1 MRKIRFISFILTAVL
16 AASLLVMPAPLSVSA
31 AKAEFNAVE
40 EPVPEGNVL
49 PGSDFDTAD
58 PACLKLA
65 NNMAQIETPTG
76 SYMQISRI
84 TTNYVGFNL
93 SQPKKAV
100 LNGIYKFTG
109 YFRMMYE
116 DEVTDLRV
124 TVSQKSWDGK
134 TVTDLTTVNVSPT
147 HKEWMKVEFYV
158 EITEQFNSILI
169 NGGPDSKYVQPYC
182 IDNISLVKVDAFPDG
197 YEHPTQIGTFVGPA
211 KAEKSQVDS
220 LVLWEAWTK
229 EYEEQFEVK
238 GVIVNQDA
246 DAFIS
251 SANSSNEKAYK
262 DFALGYKDSHVTDF
276 MICVNNTN
284 ATFPSETWTDLAEKY
299 LQREE
304 NGQRV
309 NYSKDPT
316 AKLAYNH
323 FIKNGLDYIKTWC
336 ETFPTIGIN
345 PWISF
350 RMNDIHDHGEKTSRL
365 LSDFY
370 HEHPEVRRM
379 GDRTGGFSS
388 GYARFAPDY
397 MKELSRTHMLDL
409 INEALSRYDCYGI
422 ELDWQREIYLFGYGD
437 EYNGLD
443 VLNDFMREVA
453 RIVEIYEEKYGHEI
467 KIAIRCASDIETN
480 YDFGLDILTWA
491 AEDMLD
497 LAIPTGHYTTSDTDI
512 PVTEWVSL
520 LKPYGVEIAPCIEE
534 FLQPNPTSAGRGKNT
549 LQTYNGSAAAYFSLG
564 ADKIALYNAYLG
576 EGQRLTEKHRVSTEA
591 EDVSGS
597 FRHWNIVSTIGSP
610 EKLMIRDRRVVLTYN
625 DTHMFWRQSDA
636 QLPASCSAGETVTL
650 RLPVGDIPANATVY
664 VKFGANAQNIARRPA
679 VNVNSKA
686 ATFANLELC
695 EGGFSNMQ
703 LLTYTVPAS
712 AFNSPYFVI
721 EITPQKNFS
730 TDYIEVLVDVN

>member
-1 MRKIRFISFILTAVL
+1 
-16 AASLLVMPAPLSVSA
+16 
-31 AKAEFNAVE
+31 
-40 EPVPEGNVL
+40 
-49 PGSDFDTAD
+49 
-58 PACLKLA
+58 
-65 NNMAQIETPTG
+65 
-76 SYMQISRI
+76 
-84 TTNYVGFNL
+84 
-93 SQPKKAV
+93 
-100 LNGIYKFTG
+100 
-109 YFRMMYE
+109 
-116 DEVTDLRV
+116 
-124 TVSQKSWDGK
+124 
-134 TVTDLTTVNVSPT
+134 
-147 HKEWMKVEFYV
+147 
-158 EITEQFNSILI
+158 
-169 NGGPDSKYVQPYC
+169 
-182 IDNISLVKVDAFPDG
+182 
-197 YEHPTQIGTFVGPA
+197 
-211 KAEKSQVDS
+211 
-220 LVLWEAWTK
+220 
-229 EYEEQFEVK
+229 
-238 GVIVNQDA
+238 
-246 DAFIS
+246 
-251 SANSSNEKAYK
+251 
-262 DFALGYKDSHVTDF
+262 

-299 LQREE
+299 LTKEE

-309 NYSKDPT
+309 NYSDRKGVP
-316 AKLAYNH
+316 ALAYNH

-350 RMNDIHDHGEKTSRL
+350 RMNDIHDHGEKTSYL

-379 GDRTGGFSS
+379 GDRTGGFASS
-388 GYARFAPDY
+388 YARFAPDY
-397 MKELSRTHMLDL
+397 MKELSRTHILDL

-453 RIVEIYEEKYGHEI
+453 RVVEIYEEKYGHEI
-467 KIAIRCASDIETN
+467 KIAIRCASDVETN

-497 LAIPTGHYTTSDTDI
+497 LVIPTGHYTTSDTDI

-534 FLQPNPTSAGRGKNT
+534 YLQPSPSSSGRGKNT

-576 EGQRLTEKHRVSTEA
+576 EGQKLTEKHRVSTEA

-610 EKLMIRDRRVVLTYN
+610 EKLMTRDRRVVLTYN

-636 QLPASCSAGETVTL
+636 QLPAACDVGETVTF
-650 RLPVGDIPANATVY
+650 RIPVGDIPANATVY
-664 VKFGANAQNIARRPA
+664 VKFGANAQNIARRPN
-679 VNVNSKA
+679 VYVNSKA

-721 EITPQKNFS
+721 EIVPQRNFS